1 MGRWGRVESVEV
13 SRGLA
18 HAARIHQDL
27 GPTVPLLW
35 PRSSIQGCLTP
46 SRRPHIFVQICF
58 VSFERWARLAD
69 WLAGLLDKRDK
80 ARAEEMY
87 FISSLLHASSLS
99 VSLSPLRFG
108 KAASLTLGLPSST
121 SFSDKGPSL
130 GTSIL

>member
-1 MGRWGRVESVEV
+1 MQQGYIKTWDLPYLYFGPVQAFKVV
-13 SRGLA
+13 SRHLVV
-18 HAARIHQDL
+18 RTFL
-27 GPTVPLLW
+27 YRYV
-35 PRSSIQGCLTP
+35 
-46 SRRPHIFVQICF
+46 F